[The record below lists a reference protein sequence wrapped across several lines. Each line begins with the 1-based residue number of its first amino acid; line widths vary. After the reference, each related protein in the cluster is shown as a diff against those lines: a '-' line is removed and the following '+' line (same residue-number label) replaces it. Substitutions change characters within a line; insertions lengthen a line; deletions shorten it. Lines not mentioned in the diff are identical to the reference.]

1 MIDFSQIIVSTMN
14 ASPQKICD
22 IVSDLSRHAELPGS
36 GELNRVTQEPA
47 GPVEVGTRLRAEEPV
62 VMADGSTMDLKVE
75 SVIVA

>member
-1 MIDFSQIIVSTMN
+1 MIDFSHSIETTIN

-22 IVSDLSRHAELPGS
+22 IVSDLSRHADLAGI

-47 GPVEVGTRLRAEEPV
+47 GPV
-62 VMADGSTMDLKVE
+62 VMADGCTMDLKVE